1 MHEKKVNSHSGS
13 NLNNFVKCFGRID
26 EFYEPENIRFFVS
39 MIFIYINICFSIGVG
54 ISMCCFDVFFIVIVL
69 SLIEW
74 KALSK
79 LNKKF

>member
-1 MHEKKVNSHSGS
+1 
-13 NLNNFVKCFGRID
+13 
-26 EFYEPENIRFFVS
+26 
-39 MIFIYINICFSIGVG
+39 
-54 ISMCCFDVFFIVIVL
+54 MCCFDVFFIVIVL